1 MPSAQK
7 NVPAAKDVWQTLQDR
22 TVARFISHLPPKT
35 LPDDAQVRTAVNE
48 TEALLMDELCSAK
61 QLSEFWERADIEERQ
76 IAYARLEFST
86 WKNEHPLLLPAPTFT
101 ERMNGAKLAIAVM
114 LGTLAGAML
123 LSGAFNFLSDDPQTG
138 QMLGGIIGSGAMV
151 MVLWYASEN
160 KNVRRY
166 LAAALGVA
174 TAAEVAIMFGKLS
187 GLGML
192 WSALRPRFIGTGIL
206 VGLRRFFAYAGIVFL
221 LRMSVRK
228 PVFNRLEYEK
238 NLRICIALWLDN
250 ARQFIASLKT
260 ASQKSGEKQALPE
273 PVIAKKLGGYLHKLH
288 QSQPAELAT
297 AASEM
302 LLAARNIG
310 FSGLDGDPAFIS
322 GKQATPQEFV
332 WEEDMAE
339 QFNTLGAIDA
349 GDAVFVESLP
359 VIQNGKVIEKGNV
372 RKLRRLR

>member
-1 MPSAQK
+1 MPSAKK
-7 NVPAAKDVWQTLQDR
+7 NVPAVKDVWQTLQDR

-48 TEALLMDELCSAK
+48 TESLLMDELCSAK
-61 QLSEFWERADIEERQ
+61 QLSELWERADIEERQ

-86 WKNEHPLLLPAPTFT
+86 WKNERPLLLPAPTFT

-138 QMLGGIIGSGAMV
+138 HMLGGIIGSGAMV

-192 WSALRPRFIGTGIL
+192 WSALR
-206 VGLRRFFAYAGIVFL
+206 
-221 LRMSVRK
+221 
-228 PVFNRLEYEK
+228 
-238 NLRICIALWLDN
+238 
-250 ARQFIASLKT
+250 
-260 ASQKSGEKQALPE
+260 
-273 PVIAKKLGGYLHKLH
+273 
-288 QSQPAELAT
+288 
-297 AASEM
+297 
-302 LLAARNIG
+302 
-310 FSGLDGDPAFIS
+310 
-322 GKQATPQEFV
+322 
-332 WEEDMAE
+332 
-339 QFNTLGAIDA
+339 
-349 GDAVFVESLP
+349 
-359 VIQNGKVIEKGNV
+359 
-372 RKLRRLR
+372 